1 MSKDYPIRKALIQE
15 AWSFLNGESK
25 KILSQMS
32 LDKHSLVGIYASQK
46 KGMEEWLKVYD
57 SKSRPSL
64 PYIYTVSLENA
75 LNILKHFNDYDWSK
89 KVLYHSWSREYD
101 DPKGMF
107 DAGLLDE
114 IPAPYEVYNNILYN
128 IYITNLYYKTKKQNS
143 QCKSQNFRTNFLF
156 CKKRVLPFE
165 KKIKK

>member
-25 KILSQMS
+25 KILSQMAK
-32 LDKHSLVGIYASQK
+32 DKHSLVGIYASQK

-101 DPKGMF
+101 DHKGMF

-114 IPAPYEVYNNILYN
+114 IPAPYEVYNPTTATEIEVIPPTRVANITESLA
-128 IYITNLYYKTKKQNS
+128 
-143 QCKSQNFRTNFLF
+143 FGR
-156 CKKRVLPFE
+156 
-165 KKIKK
+165 